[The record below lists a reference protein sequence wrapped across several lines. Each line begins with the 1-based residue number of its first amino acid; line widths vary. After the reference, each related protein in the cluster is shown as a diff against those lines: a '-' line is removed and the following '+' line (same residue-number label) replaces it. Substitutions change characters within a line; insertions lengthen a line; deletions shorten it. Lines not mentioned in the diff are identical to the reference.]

1 MDLTN
6 TSHLLQALVV
16 ATCVFAL
23 LMGYRAGDKL

>member
-6 TSHLLQALVV
+6 VSHLLQALVV
-16 ATCVFAL
+16 CACVFAF